1 MSDTHILAGNQYDE
15 VHVVLIDDVLIL
27 HIAPVYEHWALH
39 IYIDNYFPTAYRN
52 MTKLAALMLKYCG
65 YDVLCYM
72 HTVLSLKL
80 DTEIQ
85 HLTPRKTL
93 QLQSNINYLERIM
106 KEHG

>member
-1 MSDTHILAGNQYDE
+1 MSDTHILAGEKYDE

-39 IYIDNYFPTAYRN
+39 IYIDDYFPTTYRN
-52 MTKLAALMLKYCG
+52 MSKLVSLMLKYAG

-72 HTVLSLKL
+72 HTVLSIKL
-80 DTEIQ
+80 DTDASHIS
-85 HLTPRKTL
+85 TRKAA
-93 QLQSNINYLERIM
+93 QLKSNIHYLERIM

>member
-39 IYIDNYFPTAYRN
+39 IYIDEYFPTSYRN

-72 HTVLSLKL
+72 HRVLSIKL
-80 DTEIQ
+80 DAKGKYMSLRKASQ
-85 HLTPRKTL
+85 LT
-93 QLQSNINYLERIM
+93 SNIHYIERII